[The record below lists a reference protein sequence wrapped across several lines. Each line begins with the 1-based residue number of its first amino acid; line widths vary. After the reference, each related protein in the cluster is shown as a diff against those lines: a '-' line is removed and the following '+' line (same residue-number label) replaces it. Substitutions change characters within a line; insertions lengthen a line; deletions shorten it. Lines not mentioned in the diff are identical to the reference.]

1 MLISNIALLFFSL
14 VNHLVAGESCECDC
28 PCLDNTSFTTKIN
41 TSTTRSKTEQTNK
54 IDPNIQP
61 TITQPNIQPT
71 ITKPNIQPSNTQP
84 SKTHTGNTQKSNTQK
99 SNTQKSNTQK
109 SNTQTTSRKSSDGCT
124 ITDTAVPTVTVIK
137 SYSREKDTVWAT
149 FTQTKRPKDAID
161 TCQGSVVTTT
171 STITTSAS
179 AIEYFGTERFFNI
192 DLKPTSRRTVSPE
205 MRSWAKMKKLTFLL
219 TAWGKAQGG
228 FSINGP
234 LRARIIVRHPPA
246 LRDLIARSGLRLHHR
261 QTRRDVSR

>member
-41 TSTTRSKTEQTNK
+41 TSTTRSKTEQTK
-54 IDPNIQP
+54 TDPNIQP

-84 SKTHTGNTQKSNTQK
+84 SKTHTG
-99 SNTQKSNTQK
+99 NTQKSNTQK

-149 FTQTKRPKDAID
+149 FTQTKRPK
-161 TCQGSVVTTT
+161 
-171 STITTSAS
+171 
-179 AIEYFGTERFFNI
+179 
-192 DLKPTSRRTVSPE
+192 
-205 MRSWAKMKKLTFLL
+205 
-219 TAWGKAQGG
+219 
-228 FSINGP
+228 
-234 LRARIIVRHPPA
+234 
-246 LRDLIARSGLRLHHR
+246 
-261 QTRRDVSR
+261 